1 MQNSYSISVGL
12 SMIKITYE
20 PFKEVVIKEF
30 TRYEEIEDLIFI
42 FAQLRASGVPAAL
55 NWANGVVFVHSL
67 IPPATDQLME
77 EFLKGRIYWSNISF
91 AIMPNYKR
99 VYEIKGKGQV
109 PIINAT
115 SNPILVQVTE
125 WLKKQK

>member
-1 MQNSYSISVGL
+1 
-12 SMIKITYE
+12 MIKITYE

-30 TRYEEIEDLIFI
+30 TRYEKIEDLIFI
-42 FAQLRASGVPAAL
+42 FVQARASGVPAAL
-55 NWANGVVFVHSL
+55 SWANGVVFVHS
-67 IPPATDQLME
+67 PMSPDTDQLME
-77 EFLKGRIYWSNISF
+77 EFLKGRIYWSNVSF
-91 AIMPNYKR
+91 AIMPEYKR

-125 WLKKQK
+125 GLKKQK

>member
-1 MQNSYSISVGL
+1 
-12 SMIKITYE
+12 MIKITYE

-77 EFLKGRIYWSNISF
+77 EFLKGRIYWSTCASHRMAQKTKVSMHVF
-91 AIMPNYKR
+91 SLKMPCH
-99 VYEIKGKGQV
+99 
-109 PIINAT
+109 
-115 SNPILVQVTE
+115 
-125 WLKKQK
+125 